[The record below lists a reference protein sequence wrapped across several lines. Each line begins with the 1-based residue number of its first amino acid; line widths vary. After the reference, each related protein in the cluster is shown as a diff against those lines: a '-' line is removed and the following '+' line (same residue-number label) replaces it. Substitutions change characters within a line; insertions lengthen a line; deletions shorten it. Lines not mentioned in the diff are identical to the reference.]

1 MQISTYE
8 EFVQLVH
15 HYKIFPFSDLIPE
28 HPSLTALA
36 ANDNWHTGTDLD
48 PWLWRVKIVKEEHA
62 AYGKFFGTKA
72 SFIQVELFP
81 LVKSLLTLERTVEE
95 RYESG
100 LMSQNARK
108 IYNIIK
114 DAGNID
120 SRNLR
125 KEANLAAKEQKK
137 DYERALAELQNYADI
152 VITGAKE
159 SDHDGGWSSMC
170 FESSD
175 RWLNHSLGK
184 AAPAAEDLTN
194 IRAVVKTELSNVCT
208 EKAMKYLDKKLNL
221 NGNVPI
227 VT

>member
-8 EFVQLVH
+8 EFVQLVD

-28 HPSLTALA
+28 HPSLTAVA
-36 ANDNWHTGTDLD
+36 VKDNWHTDTDLD

-72 SFIQVELFP
+72 SFIHVDMFP
-81 LVKSLLTLERTVEE
+81 LVKLLLALEKTVEE

-100 LMSQNARK
+100 LMSQDARN

-175 RWLNHSLGK
+175 HWLNQSLGK
-184 AAPAAEDLTN
+184 SAPAAEDLTS
-194 IRAVVKTELSNVCT
+194 IRAAIKAELSNVCT
-208 EKAMKYLDKKLNL
+208 EKAMKYLDKKLKL
-221 NGNVPI
+221 HV
-227 VT
+227 